1 MAFDDYAWGDEKP
14 DHLRPKTAILAFVE
28 KYTDQLETM
37 AMNHQ
42 YWIKKI

>member
-1 MAFDDYAWGDEKP
+1 
-14 DHLRPKTAILAFVE
+14 LSFVK
-28 KYTDQLETM
+28 KYKNEIKTM